1 MFFIGAKNKKSIFF
15 LEMTSNRSKTVPNI
29 PKRYL
34 NIILLC
40 FTVFYGDYGL
50 ISVILTI
57 LVRFWYV
64 FGNVLYFETCG
75 VAVWRGGV
83 ASADSKFEFYVNL
96 F

>member
-1 MFFIGAKNKKSIFF
+1 
-15 LEMTSNRSKTVPNI
+15 MTSNRSKTFPNI

-64 FGNVLYFETCG
+64 FGNVSYFETCG
-75 VAVWRGGV
+75 VAVPPPILCGSDGT
-83 ASADSKFEFYVNL
+83 L
-96 F
+96 

>member
-1 MFFIGAKNKKSIFF
+1 
-15 LEMTSNRSKTVPNI
+15 MTSNRSKTVPNI

-57 LVRFWYV
+57 LVRFWS
-64 FGNVLYFETCG
+64 VLVMCHTLKPVGLLCPPT
-75 VAVWRGGV
+75 
-83 ASADSKFEFYVNL
+83 L
-96 F
+96 HP

>member
-1 MFFIGAKNKKSIFF
+1 
-15 LEMTSNRSKTVPNI
+15 MTSNRSKTVPNI

-64 FGNVLYFETCG
+64 FGNVSYFETCG
-75 VAVWRGGV
+75 VAVRR
-83 ASADSKFEFYVNL
+83 SYFSYTCYNLSFYHSSGPKLRISTV
-96 F
+96 